1 VVKTTGEVVTAT
13 GRAKVERIAA
23 AEIPIRRRGGVSPV
37 GPVAKGVPVV
47 GIERGPHRRNGR
59 ARSGVDAGVPAA
71 QALR

>member
-23 AEIPIRRRGGVSPV
+23 AEIPIRRRGGFPV